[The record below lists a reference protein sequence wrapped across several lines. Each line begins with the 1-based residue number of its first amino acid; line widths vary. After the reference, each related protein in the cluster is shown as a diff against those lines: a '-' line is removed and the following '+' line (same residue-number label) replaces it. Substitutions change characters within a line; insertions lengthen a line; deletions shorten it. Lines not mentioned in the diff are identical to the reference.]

1 VTTDAG
7 RRVRGRLAPDAMYP
21 AGVES
26 IRTRRVTLPSGLTL
40 RVADAGHPSAQPV
53 LLLHGW
59 GASLY
64 MWRAWFEPLSAAGF
78 RVVAVDLPGHGL
90 SDKPVAKGAYTLAQQ
105 VSVMRDFIVR
115 ERLDNVHLVAQS
127 MGGSVALELALQADR
142 RIGQLALIN
151 PVALGRV
158 LLQPLVKFV
167 TPPLVDKMLGGRVP
181 RWMIAN
187 AQRLAY
193 ADPSRVSPRDI
204 DEYWAPTQFADFFP
218 STRRMIHEF
227 QWRRE
232 PVDRM
237 AARLASL
244 GRAPL
249 VVLSGRDRLVGGA
262 RPYAAALRRLGA
274 SLDVLELATSGH
286 AVNEEEP
293 ERVLPRVLAHLAG
306 RAADG

>member
-1 VTTDAG
+1 
-7 RRVRGRLAPDAMYP
+7 
-21 AGVES
+21 
-26 IRTRRVTLPSGLTL
+26 
-40 RVADAGHPSAQPV
+40 
-53 LLLHGW
+53 
-59 GASLY
+59 
-64 MWRAWFEPLSAAGF
+64 
-78 RVVAVDLPGHGL
+78 
-90 SDKPVAKGAYTLAQQ
+90 
-105 VSVMRDFIVR
+105 
-115 ERLDNVHLVAQS
+115 VAQS

-293 ERVLPRVLAHLAG
+293 ERGRGRECSHISQAAPQTGEPAH
-306 RAADG
+306 